1 MLRAGHGGSC
11 GFSAGKFSARC
22 CGSFSNGAGSCCKGA
37 KKEGDNIP
45 LLPYRTAR
53 LLDRTVEIMLQLFL
67 VLSLLLK
74 EEKNGNGSSRQSG
87 DCGEYSD
94 KYGESILF
102 QIRHL
107 RRNQCKTSRGSG
119 TASFPGLTRC
129 FLIPMIPN
137 FGEKVNRKAIRAFK
151 IHLFAE
157 SREIKKAEL
166 SLCLF

>member
-1 MLRAGHGGSC
+1 MELEA
-11 GFSAGKFSARC
+11 AAKAR
-22 CGSFSNGAGSCCKGA
+22 

-94 KYGESILF
+94 KYGESIF
-102 QIRHL
+102 S
-107 RRNQCKTSRGSG
+107 NQAPPTKS
-119 TASFPGLTRC
+119 
-129 FLIPMIPN
+129 M
-137 FGEKVNRKAIRAFK
+137 
-151 IHLFAE
+151 
-157 SREIKKAEL
+157 
-166 SLCLF
+166 